1 MLLNK
6 EIRSWNRNI
15 HYDFM
20 SICNHGSCKVILVSS
35 QWNFHVDL
43 ASVWKF
49 IFLESRNDIALTW
62 NRNQTRSLWRLML
75 ETRKH
80 NTLPLKKILRLSLF
94 LDQFLLCYH
103 RFPTNFSNVV
113 WKNIELLRNIKSRL
127 HDFKSSFYSALVACK
142 RGHIKLEKLM

>member
-1 MLLNK
+1 VK
-6 EIRSWNRNI
+6 SEYSSWR
-15 HYDFM
+15 DFM

-49 IFLESRNDIALTW
+49 IFFKSRNDIALTW
-62 NRNQTRSLWRLML
+62 NRNRARNLWSLML

-80 NTLPLKKILRLSLF
+80 NMLPLKKILQLSLF

-103 RFPTNFSNVV
+103 KFLTNFSNVV
-113 WKNIELLRNIKSRL
+113 WKNIGLLRNIKSRL
-127 HDFKSSFYSALVACK
+127 HDFKSSFYSAVGSL
-142 RGHIKLEKLM
+142 